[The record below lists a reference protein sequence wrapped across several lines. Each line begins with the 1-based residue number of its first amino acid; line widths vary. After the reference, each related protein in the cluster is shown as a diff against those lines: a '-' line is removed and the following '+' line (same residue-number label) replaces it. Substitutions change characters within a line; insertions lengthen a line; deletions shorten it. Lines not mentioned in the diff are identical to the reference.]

1 MFFSV
6 LTEVCFRHLFF
17 ADNRY
22 AHINMYVPQTTA
34 IDMRR
39 HGLLFRR
46 QRDGFMLLYDQSVHD
61 SRESLLKEGMQLE
74 FDMVLND
81 EQFYNYTALTQTDI
95 SNSILWFTNQTTGKL
110 HVNETVSEMDVQ
122 MLPVY
127 GMRKP
132 FGRIRLQA
140 DNTLQLRHEICFAAK
155 QTRWC
160 YFLMSDQLAA
170 LDDPAVID
178 TSGNIQFEGPLLL
191 DLPDRP
197 AVRMFISATPLLLA
211 ERPART
217 FQLVDHASD
226 SNGYTVVIAALPAP
240 DISRISFSSVP
251 GYDRLQTY
259 SEIFLY

>member
-22 AHINMYVPQTTA
+22 AHINMYVPQATA

-46 QRDGFMLLYDQSVHD
+46 QRDGFVLLYDQSVYD
-61 SRESLLKEGMQLE
+61 SRESLLKEGLQLE

-81 EQFYNYTALTQTDI
+81 EQFYNYTALTQADI
-95 SNSILWFTNQTTGKL
+95 SNSILLFTNHTTGKL
-110 HVNETVSEMDVQ
+110 HVKETVSEMDVQ

-132 FGRIRLQA
+132 FGRIRLQV

-155 QTRWC
+155 PTRWC

-178 TSGNIQFEGPLLL
+178 TSGNVEFEGPLLL
-191 DLPDRP
+191 DLPGKP
-197 AVRMFISATPLLLA
+197 AVRMFISVTPLLLA
-211 ERPART
+211 ERPVHT
-217 FQLVDHASD
+217 FQLVEHASEG
-226 SNGYTVVIAALPAP
+226 NGYTVIIAALPAP